1 MPTIIILALLIIQ
14 IAVERITGIR
24 FRKWIDG
31 TPRE

>member
-1 MPTIIILALLIIQ
+1 MPAILVLVLIIVQ

-31 TPRE
+31 TPRK